1 MRACAS
7 NFELAQPG
15 RRAGLLAGLGLL
27 GLGHLAGTNL
37 WAQGLAAGAAP
48 AASVAGPAAP
58 LWVVQSERNAAQDE
72 ALRVLRSGAALP
84 VQAGLWSDWAQWEQL
99 ALGSGLMLLGARAL
113 AAWAQRQPSA
123 LPAMPWV
130 AGLLSQS
137 AWAGLPEALRSRTH
151 AAWLDQPLPRLAE
164 LLRLALPD
172 RSRVAVLF
180 GPATRTWREPLQDA
194 LRARRW
200 HVHAAQL
207 HESDGPAELFAALSR
222 VLDGSEALLLL
233 PDAQVVQPSQF
244 QNLLIAAYRQRLP
257 VVSFSQ
263 AHVRAGAT
271 LGLYTTPAQAALQML
286 DLLRL
291 ARQPGARLQ
300 QQWASQFELDI
311 NEPVARSLN
320 LQLPSVAML
329 AGALMQR
336 TSAAPEGGAR

>member
-1 MRACAS
+1 M
-7 NFELAQPG
+7 LAG
-15 RRAGLLAGLGLL
+15 AGL
-27 GLGHLAGTNL
+27 LGHLASANL
-37 WAQGLAAGAAP
+37 WAQGVAGAMAPP
-48 AASVAGPAAP
+48 AASPAP
-58 LWVVQSERNAAQDE
+58 LWVVLSERNAAQEE
-72 ALRVLRSGAALP
+72 ALRVLRGGTALP
-84 VQAGLWSDWAQWEQL
+84 LQAGLWSDWAQWEQL
-99 ALGSGLMLLGARAL
+99 GSGAALMLLGARAL
-113 AAWAQRQPSA
+113 AAWGQRQPPL
-123 LPAMPWV
+123 LPAAPWV

-137 AWAGLPEALRSRTH
+137 AWAGLPAAVRNQAH

-172 RSRVAVLF
+172 RSRVGVLF
-180 GPATRTWREPLQDA
+180 GPATRAWREPLHEA
-194 LRARRW
+194 LQQRQW
-200 HVHAAQL
+200 QMQAAQL

-271 LGLYTTPAQAALQML
+271 LGLFTTPAQAAQQML
-286 DLLRL
+286 DLLRH
-291 ARQPGARLQ
+291 AQQPRARLR
-300 QQWASQFELDI
+300 QQWAAQFELAI

-336 TSAAPEGGAR
+336 SGSAHEEGSR

>member
-7 NFELAQPG
+7 NSDPVQPA

-27 GLGHLAGTNL
+27 GLGQLASADL
-37 WAQGLAAGAAP
+37 WAQGIAP
-48 AASVAGPAAP
+48 AVAQPATNPNPSP
-58 LWVVQSERNAAQDE
+58 LWVVMSERNAAQDE

-84 VQAGLWSDWAQWEQL
+84 LQAGLWSDWAQWEQL
-99 ALGSGLMLLGARAL
+99 ASGSALMLLGARAL
-113 AAWAQRQPSA
+113 AAWAQRQPPA

-130 AGLLSQS
+130 AGLLSQA
-137 AWAGLPEALRSRTH
+137 AWAGLPAALRGRTH
-151 AAWLDQPLPRLAE
+151 VAWLDQPLPRLAE
-164 LLRLALPD
+164 LLRLALPY
-172 RSRVAVLF
+172 RSRVGVLF
-180 GPATRTWREPLQDA
+180 GPATRAWREPLQEA
-194 LRARRW
+194 LRARQW
-200 HVHAAQL
+200 QMQAAQL
-207 HESDGPAELFAALSR
+207 QESDGPSELFAALSR
-222 VLDGSEALLLL
+222 VLDGSEVLLLL

-286 DLLRL
+286 DLLRH
-291 ARQPGARLQ
+291 AQQPGARTR
-300 QQWASQFELDI
+300 QQWANQFELDI

-329 AGALMQR
+329 AGALLQR
-336 TSAAPEGGAR
+336 ASATPEGSAR

>member
-7 NFELAQPG
+7 NSDPEQPA
-15 RRAGLLAGLGLL
+15 RRMGLLAGLGLL
-27 GLGHLAGTNL
+27 GLGQLASADL
-37 WAQGLAAGAAP
+37 WAQGIAP
-48 AASVAGPAAP
+48 AVAQPATNPNPSP
-58 LWVVQSERNAAQDE
+58 LWVVMSERNAAQDE

-84 VQAGLWSDWAQWEQL
+84 LQAGLWSDWAQWEQL
-99 ALGSGLMLLGARAL
+99 ASGSALMLLGARAL
-113 AAWAQRQPSA
+113 AAWAQRQPPA

-130 AGLLSQS
+130 AGLLSQA
-137 AWAGLPEALRSRTH
+137 AWAGLPAALRGRTH
-151 AAWLDQPLPRLAE
+151 VAWLDQPLPRVAE

-172 RSRVAVLF
+172 RSRVGVLF
-180 GPATRTWREPLQDA
+180 GPATRAWREPLQEA
-194 LRARRW
+194 LRARQW
-200 HVHAAQL
+200 QMQAAQL
-207 HESDGPAELFAALSR
+207 QESDGPSELFAALSR
-222 VLDGSEALLLL
+222 VLDGSEVLLLL

-291 ARQPGARLQ
+291 AQQPGARAR
-300 QQWASQFELDI
+300 QQWANQFELDI

-329 AGALMQR
+329 AGALLQR
-336 TSAAPEGGAR
+336 ASAAPEGSAR